1 MLGRDIV
8 RVHKV
13 RQQVSGPHN
22 APFAQRLDLGWV
34 IVGDVCLGNAHRPAV
49 GTFKTNVLEN
59 GRPTFLKPCE
69 GLMKLTENMSQGG
82 EQKNPPHKASLESLG
97 LQVFGENQR

>member
-1 MLGRDIV
+1 MPPS
-8 RVHKV
+8 HKYLIWD
-13 RQQVSGPHN
+13 G
-22 APFAQRLDLGWV
+22 F
-34 IVGDVCLGNAHRPAV
+34 IVGDVYLGNAHRPAV

-97 LQVFGENQR
+97 LQDFKETDSDNKPAPSIEDIFGNHGT